1 MPPSVL
7 IIGASSTVGCPLVQ
21 EFLKNQS
28 SFAHITVLSDPAKLS
43 CFTNVQSQ
51 GVEVVVS
58 SFLES
63 NSYKGFDTVIS
74 LASNAAMKLQP
85 GMIDAAIAGSA
96 RHFYPSELG
105 TDISVATREH
115 LRDQA
120 REVPGFAYT
129 LLMTG
134 RFTELA
140 PLSFNNVDVENHT
153 ASPYGSPDVLVTLTT
168 MPDIMEFIVQSMLLP
183 LEWGQTCRELRVAGE
198 TLTWAALIQTLEEV
212 QGIKYDV
219 TYLDP
224 REAAVKV
231 EAAHVVGDTKTEML
245 WEVKTTCTMG
255 VAYVRGPFDNAL
267 FDFTPENAKQT
278 LQCLY
283 GKK

>member
-1 MPPSVL
+1 MRLPMMTG
-7 IIGASSTVGCPLVQ
+7 I
-21 EFLKNQS
+21 
-28 SFAHITVLSDPAKLS
+28 SFARIAVLSDPAKLS
-43 CFTNVQSQ
+43 RFTDVQSQ
-51 GVEVVVS
+51 GIEVVVG

-85 GMIDAAIAGSA
+85 GMIDAAIAGGV

-105 TDISVATREH
+105 TDISYGDISKKHFFRDEVATREH
-115 LRDQA
+115 LRDRA
-120 REVPGFAYT
+120 HEVPGFAYT

-134 RFTELA
+134 GFTELA
-140 PLSFNNVDVENHT
+140 PLSFNNVDVEKHT
-153 ASPYGSPDVLVTLTT
+153 VSPALTCC
-168 MPDIMEFIVQSMLLP
+168 IMRFIVQSMLLP
-183 LEWGQTCRELRVAGE
+183 LERGQTCCELRVAGE

-212 QGIKYDV
+212 QGVKYDV

-231 EAAHVVGDTKTEML
+231 EAAHVAGDTKTEML
-245 WEVKTTCTMG
+245 WEAKTTCATG

-278 LQCLY
+278 LQHLY